1 MLEQTLCL
9 VCIRE
14 KGMKRIERTFNS
26 SGIWVSILKRRY
38 NTLFPTNNA
47 NVGPNFESRNL
58 ILITRDWTTCDLRWG
73 EVGVGTRSY
82 NSKINGDWCASY
94 YKYSNLLL
102 IQNFLVLYSVQYY
115 YYYAICGSI
124 LGMLTLV
131 SWTLQSTSSERRAA
145 WAVSSGRSF
154 LYYVTC
160 WSDGWVEIVIRIWK
174 FCVQVTTKYEHL
186 DYRKMCN

>member
-26 SGIWVSILKRRY
+26 SGIWISILKRRY

-124 LGMLTLV
+124 LGMLTLI
-131 SWTLQSTSSERRAA
+131 SWPCSPLHQSEEQPELFLQ
-145 WAVSSGRSF
+145 
-154 LYYVTC
+154 
-160 WSDGWVEIVIRIWK
+160 IVPFYIMLLVGVMGESK
-174 FCVQVTTKYEHL
+174 LSLEFGNFVFK
-186 DYRKMCN
+186 